1 MIDGRRGVLL
11 HVHQF
16 AQELNEFAFAPSG
29 LLFCALGNRGAAV
42 DEGQVGVFRLVPP
55 QAPLQP
61 AAPAAAPAQPL
72 GALSPPP
79 AALPLSAPAAAAAGA
94 AAASSSSWSLVEVV
108 RVRAH
113 TTPVVV
119 LRFSPSFR
127 TFATGAGDS
136 LVGLWDAG
144 EVTCVRT
151 VDRADTQVRGVSFSH
166 TGEHLAIAAGDR
178 DESTKALD
186 IVRVAD
192 GARVRSLPLREGGVN
207 FLAFAPH
214 AALLAFALDDS
225 GANKQQAAAAPP
237 GQLAPPTE
245 AGALRLLVCT

>member
-1 MIDGRRGVLL
+1 M
-11 HVHQF
+11 
-16 AQELNEFAFAPSG
+16 
-29 LLFCALGNRGAAV
+29 
-42 DEGQVGVFRLVPP
+42 
-55 QAPLQP
+55 
-61 AAPAAAPAQPL
+61 
-72 GALSPPP
+72 
-79 AALPLSAPAAAAAGA
+79 
-94 AAASSSSWSLVEVV
+94 
-108 RVRAH
+108 RAH